1 MTIRK
6 KNKIEAKSSM
16 LLLCATDAE
25 TVFFNQFRKDC
36 RYSNLTV
43 AKASGKTIE
52 KILSEAGSLRNKGKY
67 SSVWCVFGLD
77 EVDATL
83 EDVDACKDLAD
94 KKKVRMLYFAPSF
107 ELYFALFETC
117 PKRIADKDSLLR
129 RIQVSFPDFELT
141 SHYFLTT
148 GLNVNFK
155 IYPKLAVADQ
165 NARNYNSISE
175 MDTGFNATTLPDF
188 LDDLKSVCGKADMSQ
203 ARNRF

>member
-6 KNKIEAKSSM
+6 KNKLEVKPSM

-25 TVFFNQFRKDC
+25 ATFFNQFRKDC

-43 AKASGKTIE
+43 AKANGKTIE
-52 KILSEAGSLRNKGKY
+52 KMLSEAGSLRTKGKF

-77 EVDATL
+77 EVDASL
-83 EDVDACKDLAD
+83 EDVDACKEIAE
-94 KKKVRMLYFAPSF
+94 KKKVKMLYFAPSF

-117 PKRIADKDSLLR
+117 PKRIADKESLLR
-129 RIQVSFPDFELT
+129 RIRVTFPDFQLT
-141 SHYFLTT
+141 TRYFLTS

-165 NARNYNSISE
+165 NARDYNAISE
-175 MDTGFNATTLPDF
+175 MDTGFEATTLSDF
-188 LDDLKSVCGKADMSQ
+188 LDDLKNVCGKADMSQ
-203 ARNRF
+203 SRNRF

>member
-25 TVFFNQFRKDC
+25 AAFFNQFRKDC

-83 EDVDACKDLAD
+83 EDVDACNDLAD
-94 KKKVRMLYFAPSF
+94 KKKVR
-107 ELYFALFETC
+107 
-117 PKRIADKDSLLR
+117 I
-129 RIQVSFPDFELT
+129 I
-141 SHYFLTT
+141 
-148 GLNVNFK
+148 VN
-155 IYPKLAVADQ
+155 
-165 NARNYNSISE
+165 E
-175 MDTGFNATTLPDF
+175 
-188 LDDLKSVCGKADMSQ
+188 
-203 ARNRF
+203 